1 MNEPRYSLEAEM
13 MLLGAILC
21 DFAALDEVVD
31 LVPSGAYFYAAN
43 HQTIYN
49 AMLRL
54 AETSEA
60 PDTVQLISA
69 MSPADRDAVSE
80 TINTS
85 VFEYLGKLQQRAGS
99 SQIAYAHAKTVAAA
113 YRLREIDMLGQRM
126 QHGAAN
132 RSPLNESSVAAVAD
146 DAMAA
151 LFTLTER
158 SDRDT
163 TRDVATLAKARID
176 AMDRNEPPR
185 GVPSGFH
192 ELDTLIP
199 RFRPGE
205 VIILAARPSMG
216 KTALSTCIA
225 MNVADATSETVA
237 IFSLEMSGAALT
249 DRMLA
254 MDSGVE
260 FSRIQ
265 DNQAEGDEYRKV
277 LGALD
282 SVSKRRI
289 VIDDNGGATV
299 TGIRA
304 KARRLAKRSTLVL
317 VVIDYLQLI
326 NTTGRRENRNVEVSD
341 LSRAIKAMASELQV
355 PVVCLSQLN
364 RAVESR
370 SDNRPRMSDLR
381 DSGSIEQDADVV
393 LLLHR
398 EDYYHAGDMAWLDT
412 NRDKIGM
419 AEVIVAKQRNGPTG
433 VAKLK
438 WNAPRGRFEHLAE
451 VANGW

>member
-1 MNEPRYSLEAEM
+1 MNEARYSLESEM
-13 MLLGAILC
+13 ALLGAILC
-21 DFAALDEVVD
+21 DFSALDEVVS
-31 LVPSGAYFYAAN
+31 LIPSGSYFYAAN

-54 AETSEA
+54 CEGSNA
-60 PDTVQLISA
+60 PDLVQLIALLSSEDKGRIEKAENTELFDYLGRLAERA
-69 MSPADRDAVSE
+69 MSSAVA
-80 TINTS
+80 
-85 VFEYLGKLQQRAGS
+85 FY
-99 SQIAYAHAKTVAAA
+99 HAKIVAAA
-113 YRLREIDMLGQRM
+113 YRLRELDMLGQQI
-126 QHGAAN
+126 QHVASK
-132 RSPLNESSVAAVAD
+132 RSSLDESSVAKVAD
-146 DAMAA
+146 EAMSA

-158 SDRDT
+158 SDRET
-163 TRDVATLAKARID
+163 TRDVATIAKERID
-176 AMDRNEPPR
+176 AMDRKEPPR

-192 ELDTLIP
+192 EIDSYIP

-205 VIILAARPSMG
+205 VVILAARPSMG
-216 KTALSTCIA
+216 KTALATCIA

-237 IFSLEMSGAALT
+237 IFSLEMSGGAIT

-260 FSRIQ
+260 FAKIQ
-265 DNQAEGDEYRKV
+265 DNQTDGPEYRRV

-289 VIDDNGGATV
+289 VVDDNGGATV

-304 KARRLAKRSTLVL
+304 KARRLSKRTNLQL

-326 NTTGRRENRNVEVSD
+326 NSTGHRENRNVEVSD
-341 LSRAIKAMASELQV
+341 ISRSIKAMASELQV
-355 PVVCLSQLN
+355 PVICLSQLN

-370 SDNRPRMSDLR
+370 PDNRPRMSDLR

-398 EDYYHAGDMAWLDT
+398 EEYYHSGDPAWLDK
-412 NRDKIGM
+412 NRDRVGV
-419 AEVIVAKQRNGPTG
+419 AEVIIAKQRNGRTG
-433 VAKLK
+433 VANLA
-438 WNAPRGRFEHLAE
+438 WNAPRGRFEHLYT
-451 VANGW
+451 GSFQ